1 MGDGIGIRLKK
12 IYLGVYEFL
21 TEKWVATHE
30 EATASRLHRFAHYWL
45 LVFKTFSRNR
55 CPLRATALAYTTLLA
70 LIPLLAVSFGIA
82 SSVLKEKDA
91 LATKK
96 LIGDLVDAVAPQL
109 KLLSNAPADKAAPD
123 SVDLATPPPDAQP
136 PGATHDQGPGG
147 AEKFNAH
154 DQLVNQ
160 IYALISHAQSATLGI
175 TGMAGLILV
184 GILLLSTIEDTFN
197 DIWGAPRRR
206 SWFTRL
212 VQYWTTISLGPIV
225 VFVIV
230 AQVGSTFSPTARHLG
245 GFAFSA
251 QLMFLFV
258 LISCAFA
265 LFYKMIPNTQVN
277 WGAALLGGLTGGSL
291 WLLVNL
297 FNAFQLSRVVG
308 MSKIYGTALAVIPIF
323 LVGLYFSWLI
333 VLFGAQVAYALQN
346 RQGYLQEK
354 KAESVNQRGC
364 EYVALRLMTH
374 LAHRFEKGAQPPTG
388 FEIAAELGVPS
399 RLVTRVLQP
408 LVESHLVMEVAGANE
423 VAYAP
428 ARPLENITY
437 HDILQTM
444 RVGSG
449 QELETC
455 RDCSRP
461 VVNAEV
467 QKIQEAECEAAS
479 TVTLKELVARIEKK
493 KGVVE

>member
-1 MGDGIGIRLKK
+1 
-12 IYLGVYEFL
+12 
-21 TEKWVATHE
+21 
-30 EATASRLHRFAHYWL
+30 
-45 LVFKTFSRNR
+45 
-55 CPLRATALAYTTLLA
+55 
-70 LIPLLAVSFGIA
+70 
-82 SSVLKEKDA
+82 
-91 LATKK
+91 
-96 LIGDLVDAVAPQL
+96 
-109 KLLSNAPADKAAPD
+109 
-123 SVDLATPPPDAQP
+123 
-136 PGATHDQGPGG
+136 
-147 AEKFNAH
+147 AH

-230 AQVGSTFSPTARHLG
+230 AQLGSTFSPTARNLG

-277 WGAALLGGLTGGSL
+277 WGAALVGGLMGGSL
-291 WLLVNL
+291 WLMLNI

-346 RQGYLQEK
+346 RQSYLQEK
-354 KAESVNQRGC
+354 KAESVNERGR
-364 EYVALRLMTH
+364 EYVALRIMTH
-374 LAHRFEKGAQPPTG
+374 LAQRFEKGAKPATG
-388 FEIAAELGVPS
+388 LDLAAELGVPN
-399 RLVTRVLQP
+399 RLVSRVLEP
-408 LVESHLVMEVAGANE
+408 LIEGRLVIEVTCPNQI
-423 VAYAP
+423 AYAP

-437 HDILQTM
+437 HDILQIM
-444 RVGSG
+444 RVGGG

-455 RDCSRP
+455 KDCSRP
-461 VVNAEV
+461 VVNAEFH
-467 QKIQEAECEAAS
+467 KIQEAECQAAS
-479 TVTLKELVARIEKK
+479 AVTLKELVARIDKK

>member
-12 IYLGVYEFL
+12 IYLGIYEFL

-30 EATASRLHRFAHYWL
+30 EAKASRFHRFAHYWV

-96 LIGDLVDAVAPQL
+96 LIGDLVDTVAPQL
-109 KLLSNAPADKAAPD
+109 KLLSKAPADQAAPD
-123 SVDLATPPPDAQP
+123 TLDLANPP
-136 PGATHDQGPGG
+136 PGAPPPGTSRNPSPGG

-154 DQLVNQ
+154 DQVVNQ
-160 IYALISHAQSATLGI
+160 IYALISNAQSATLGI

-197 DIWGAPRRR
+197 DIWGAPHRR

-225 VFVIV
+225 VFVII
-230 AQVGSTFSPTARHLG
+230 AQIGSTFSPAARNLG

-251 QLMFLFV
+251 QLLFLFV
-258 LISCAFA
+258 FISCAFA
-265 LFYKMIPNTQVN
+265 LFYKLIPNTQVN
-277 WGAALLGGLTGGSL
+277 WSAALAGGLMGGSL
-291 WLLVNL
+291 WLLLNL

-354 KAESVNQRGC
+354 KAESVNQRGR

-374 LAHRFEKGAQPPTG
+374 LAQRFEKGAKPATG
-388 FEIAAELGVPS
+388 FEIAAELQVPS

-408 LVESHLVMEVAGANE
+408 LVESRLVIEVAGAND

-428 ARPLENITY
+428 GRPLENITC
-437 HDILQTM
+437 HDILQIM
-444 RVGSG
+444 RVGGG

-461 VVNAEV
+461 VVNAEFH
-467 QKIQEAECEAAS
+467 KIQEAECQAAS
-479 TVTLKELVARIEKK
+479 AVTLKELVARIDTK